1 VVGRGACEP
10 ASACRA
16 AIRTHQRPEKQL
28 RFREMVQEL
37 QRGSMNNILR
47 QVEVQGVDAAT
58 QLGGCCGAGVEA
70 RRGSCRQY
78 ISYLSSFQCVSCRVM
93 HCCSTVGAFGV
104 VCTGVSTCSCVQGVV
119 FLFTVRT

>member
-28 RFREMVQEL
+28 RFGEMVQEL
-37 QRGSMNNILR
+37 QRGSMNNIPR

-58 QLGGCCGAGVEA
+58 QLGAAVVRRWRHGGAA
-70 RRGSCRQY
+70 AGSIYHTCLPLRA
-78 ISYLSSFQCVSCRVM
+78 YLSVLYIAVVLYDIPVSFVPVLVPVAVYRVW
-93 HCCSTVGAFGV
+93 CF
-104 VCTGVSTCSCVQGVV
+104 
-119 FLFTVRT
+119 FTVRT